1 MDSIDKLW
9 NREWINESKDNN
21 TSSKKDLADSLT
33 LFYEK
38 HKNSDYDFFKYPDSE
53 FWEWKWKDFILNN
66 VHSDEKWRYL
76 KIWDKIYRENSDKEF
91 FEIWEDKEKNL
102 SYFYIWEIDSI
113 RKKVGYWVII
123 YSDWTRFDWRFYEW
137 LKLLDKGILR
147 KNWKV
152 TYAWE
157 FWYDWKPI
165 NYDTY
170 LHFKWKWT
178 YYEEDKETTFE
189 TYTNLEERPRF
200 ISSPDH
206 AEDEHWMKRRGL
218 IISTTEAIAWVITWH
233 TLKSRGRITNYEET
247 ETHYVFKNKIG
258 NELKIS
264 KEEWPN
270 KWKEIANLL
279 NFIRKTLSKHKF
291 DKFQWKDEKL
301 LISYN
306 DNLQTKLKGLIR
318 KTIMVSDISSIT
330 WLSSQ
335 EVAQRLNEEY
345 S

>member
-1 MDSIDKLW
+1 
-9 NREWINESKDNN
+9 
-21 TSSKKDLADSLT
+21 
-33 LFYEK
+33 
-38 HKNSDYDFFKYPDSE
+38 
-53 FWEWKWKDFILNN
+53 
-66 VHSDEKWRYL
+66 
-76 KIWDKIYRENSDKEF
+76 
-91 FEIWEDKEKNL
+91 
-102 SYFYIWEIDSI
+102 
-113 RKKVGYWVII
+113 
-123 YSDWTRFDWRFYEW
+123 
-137 LKLLDKGILR
+137 
-147 KNWKV
+147 
-152 TYAWE
+152 
-157 FWYDWKPI
+157 
-165 NYDTY
+165 
-170 LHFKWKWT
+170 
-178 YYEEDKETTFE
+178 
-189 TYTNLEERPRF
+189 
-200 ISSPDH
+200 
-206 AEDEHWMKRRGL
+206 MKRRGL